1 MNLMALIMSNV
12 VNNFCRQFLKVFLCV
27 SRSPKHPVC
36 ISLDLYLVFIVSKES
51 VVVKVSGP
59 DDVLAGVFRYE
70 CSVRG
75 SM

>member
-12 VNNFCRQFLKVFLCV
+12 VNNFCRQFLKVFYVYLEV
-27 SRSPKHPVC
+27 GRTQYAY
-36 ISLDLYLVFIVSKES
+36 LYLVFIVSKES